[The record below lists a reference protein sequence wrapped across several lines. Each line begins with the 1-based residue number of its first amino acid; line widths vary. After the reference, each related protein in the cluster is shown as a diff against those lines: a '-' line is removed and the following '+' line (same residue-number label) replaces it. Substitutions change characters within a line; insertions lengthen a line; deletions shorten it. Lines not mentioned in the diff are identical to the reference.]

1 MRDPIPYNREL
12 LKVLLKSQLERL
24 AVFTKIPFEKSKDK
38 DIFWTR
44 YSDFDSPPIEELRAF
59 AYRNAVRILNLIL
72 SEPLTGSF

>member
-1 MRDPIPYNREL
+1 MKDPIPFNRAL
-12 LKVLLKSQLERL
+12 LKVLLRSQLARL

-44 YSDFDSPPIEELRAF
+44 YSDFDTPPIEELRAF

-72 SEPLTGSF
+72 AEPSTGSF